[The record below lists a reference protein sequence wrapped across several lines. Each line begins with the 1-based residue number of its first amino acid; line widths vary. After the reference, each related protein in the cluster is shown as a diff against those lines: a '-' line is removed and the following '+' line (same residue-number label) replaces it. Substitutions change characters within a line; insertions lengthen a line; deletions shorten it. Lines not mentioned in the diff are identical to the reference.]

1 MAPRANREWLLRLH
15 GFSTITL
22 IALAI
27 IVLHVVCLVD
37 ETESARETKGVK
49 SSKSNKDKVRV
60 NLIRLYSTSIQ
71 QSANLPGSGIA
82 WRSHKHSFR
91 SNEHSEVRA

>member
-27 IVLHVVCLVD
+27 IVLHVACLVD
-37 ETESARETKGVK
+37 KTESAREIKGLK
-49 SSKSNKDKVRV
+49 SSKSNKEKVCV
-60 NLIRLYSTSIQ
+60 NLMRLYSTSIQ
-71 QSANLPGSGIA
+71 QSTNLPGWGVA
-82 WRSHKHSFR
+82 
-91 SNEHSEVRA
+91 